1 MILETMIFDVSPVGG
16 GFAVFGGIAFFFVL
30 AAVAFIAYKMLK
42 KTVKM
47 AVRMA
52 VVVAILAIAF
62 AGSIAFLWFGSGAGN
77 RPVRPIPPTSKP
89 R

>member
-1 MILETMIFDVSPVGG
+1 MIFDVPLGG
-16 GFAVFGGIAFFFVL
+16 GDFVVFGGITFFFVL
-30 AAVAFIAYKMLK
+30 VAVGFIAYKMMR
-42 KTVKM
+42 KTFKM

-62 AGSIAFLWFGSGAGN
+62 AGSIAFLWLASVARN
-77 RPVRPIPPTSKP
+77 RPGRPIPTASKP